1 LAGLTGLIPGSKKL
15 LDHQQ
20 LWKAT
25 LAGLKDGTI
34 KSLTTKTGLK
44 IFVGSAAESALV
56 PGTLAATTSG
66 FVTNITGLIPSSE
79 ESKPPPVPF
88 VITFTPATGA
98 LPPIL
103 PPGYK

>member
-1 LAGLTGLIPGSKKL
+1 MT
-15 LDHQQ
+15 LDYQQ
-20 LWKAT
+20 LWKST

-66 FVTNITGLIPSSE
+66 FVTNITGLVPPSE